1 MPEYEL
7 ALLTRGDLPYNKSG
21 KEFVIKIHGTM
32 KRLTDLGELGIIDRF
47 RQRFPVKSRQVV
59 MGIGDDT
66 AILKGERGYYE
77 LLTTDI
83 LIEDVHFRRSTTP
96 PYFLGR
102 KSLAVNIS
110 DIAAMGGEPQYFL
123 ISLGSPTE
131 LTVDYLDQ
139 LMEGM
144 LHEASRWGVSLIGG
158 DTSSSPDRLLI
169 NIALWGRVKKR
180 EVLTR
185 SGAGVGDSIFVSG
198 KLGSSAMGLKLL
210 QKGYRLQGEEV
221 TLPTGEPQLSEE
233 PYIRE
238 CLTSHLSPEPRVE
251 LGRAIASHRLA
262 SSMIDIS
269 DGLSRDLM
277 NICRESRKG
286 AQLLKHRLP
295 ISEAVLH
302 LAAAEKDDPYRFALH
317 GGEDY
322 ELLFTVPPDRLSK
335 LEKLRAKELP
345 SPVTRIGSITSE
357 EEGFT
362 IVDQEGNRQPL
373 LPGGYEHFVPHKI

>member
-1 MPEYEL
+1 
-7 ALLTRGDLPYNKSG
+7 
-21 KEFVIKIHGTM
+21 M
-32 KRLTDLGELGIIDRF
+32 KRLTDLGELGIINRF
-47 RQRFPVKSRQVV
+47 RQRFPITSSQVV

-66 AILKGERGYYE
+66 AILKGKRGYYE

-83 LIEDVHFRRSTTP
+83 LIEDVHFRRSSTP
-96 PYFLGR
+96 PYHLGR

-123 ISLGSPTE
+123 LSLGAPPE
-131 LTVDYLDQ
+131 LTLDYLDQ

-144 LHEASRWGVSLIGG
+144 LYEASRWGVCLIGG
-158 DTSSSPDRLLI
+158 DTSSSPDGLLI
-169 NIALWGRVKKR
+169 NIALWGKVERR

-185 SGAGVGDSIFVSG
+185 SGAGVGDNIFVSG

-210 QKGYRLQGEEV
+210 EKGYRLRGEE
-221 TLPTGEPQLSEE
+221 LAPPTGGRKPSEE
-233 PYIRE
+233 PYIRK

-277 NICRESRKG
+277 NLCRESGKG
-286 AQLLKHRLP
+286 AQLLKQRLP
-295 ISEAVLH
+295 VSEAVLH
-302 LAAAEKDDPYRFALH
+302 LAAEEGKDPYHFALH

-322 ELLFTVPPDRLSK
+322 ELLFTIPADRLRK
-335 LEKLRAKELP
+335 IEKLIAKGLP
-345 SPVTRIGSITSE
+345 TPITMIGSITRQ
-357 EEGFT
+357 EEGIT
-362 IVDQEGNRQPL
+362 IVDQEGNCQPL
-373 LPGGYEHFVPHKI
+373 LSGGYEHFVPRKI

>member
-1 MPEYEL
+1 
-7 ALLTRGDLPYNKSG
+7 
-21 KEFVIKIHGTM
+21 M
-32 KRLTDLGELGIIDRF
+32 KKLTDIGELGIIDRF
-47 RQRFPVKSRQVV
+47 RQRFPAKSPQVV

-66 AILKGERGYYE
+66 AILKGKRGYYD

-83 LIEDVHFRRSTTP
+83 LIEDVHFRRSSTP

-110 DIAAMGGEPQYFL
+110 DIAAMGGEPQYCL
-123 ISLGSPTE
+123 LTLGAPQG
-131 LTVDYLDQ
+131 LTVEYLDQ

-144 LHEASRWGVSLIGG
+144 LYEASRWGVSLIGG
-158 DTSSSPDRLLI
+158 DTSSSPDKLLI
-169 NIALWGRVKKR
+169 NIVVWGRVKKR

-210 QKGYRLQGEEV
+210 QKGYRLQREELV
-221 TLPTGEPQLSEE
+221 APQGEPQPSEE

-238 CLTSHLSPEPRVE
+238 CLTSHLTPEPRVA

-286 AQLLKHRLP
+286 AQLLKSRIP
-295 ISEAVLH
+295 VFEAVLH
-302 LAAAEKDDPYRFALH
+302 LAAKKGNDPYHLALH

-322 ELLFTVPPDRLSK
+322 ELLFTVPPGRLSK
-335 LEKLRAKELP
+335 LEKLRAKGLP
-345 SPVTRIGSITSE
+345 TPITMIGSITDE
-357 EEGFT
+357 EEGII

-373 LPGGYEHFVPHKI
+373 VPGGYEHFVPHKI